1 VQPDAVDL
9 HRHINTVETP
19 LNQLGERELC
29 PGNVALERI
38 NASLR

>member
-1 VQPDAVDL
+1 MHEHIHTVD
-9 HRHINTVETP
+9 RP
-19 LNQLGERELC
+19 LNQLSVSELC